1 MKTVGL
7 FAGIG
12 GIELGLHRSGHETV
26 LLCEVDAGAQAVLRK
41 RFRGVPLE
49 SDVREMRA
57 LPSGVELL
65 AAGFPCQDISQ
76 AGMTAGIDGQ
86 HSGLIYEVF
95 RLLRRQRVPWVLIEN
110 VPFMLQLG
118 RGKAMEVIASTF
130 EAFGYAWAYRIVD
143 TRSFGVPQRRKRV
156 FFLAS
161 TLADPRTVLFADD
174 AGEPI
179 EPDYRGRACGF
190 YWTEGLRGLGW
201 AVDAVPTLKG
211 GSTVGIPSPPA
222 IWRPEGAIVTPEI
235 RDAERLQGF
244 AADWTAPVAD
254 VVRPTFRWK
263 LVGNAVSV
271 PTAEWIGRRLVRPG
285 PPVVEAG
292 AELEPGSPWPS
303 AAAAAD
309 GVRRRYAVSHF
320 PEAVRRRS
328 LTEFMQYPTKPLSA
342 RAAAGFVSRLRK
354 SGLDYPAEF
363 LAALEEHIAVAEREG
378 SGGGGRELEPV
389 ACG

>member
-1 MKTVGL
+1 M
-7 FAGIG
+7 
-12 GIELGLHRSGHETV
+12 
-26 LLCEVDAGAQAVLRK
+26 
-41 RFRGVPLE
+41 E

-143 TRSFGVPQRRKRV
+143 TRSFGLPQRRKRV

-161 TLADPRTVLFADD
+161 TLADPRAVLFADE
-174 AGEPI
+174 AGEPL

-222 IWRPEGAIVTPEI
+222 IWMPEGAIVTPEI

-254 VVRPTFRWK
+254 VARSTFRWK

-271 PTAEWIGRRLVRPG
+271 PVAEWIGRRLIRPG
-285 PPVVEAG
+285 VPAVEAG
-292 AELEPGSPWPS
+292 PELERGSPWPS
-303 AAAAAD
+303 AAAAVD
-309 GVRRRYAVSHF
+309 GVRRRYPASHF
-320 PEAVRRRS
+320 PEAVRRRT
-328 LTEFMQYPTKPLSA
+328 LTEFLQYPTKPLSV
-342 RAAAGFVSRLRK
+342 RAASGFVSRLRK

-363 LAALEEHIAVAEREG
+363 LAALEAHIAVAEREDSEAG
-378 SGGGGRELEPV
+378 SRAVEAV
-389 ACG
+389 APG